1 MLTRVLRRP
10 SGLDADLVQ
19 SGQAGKPQAEA
30 SGIRP
35 QKTTSR
41 SSRKMLGQLVLS
53 MGSSTK
59 LLRSSTNLRLEA
71 LRLVVV
77 FARHLGGVVT
87 VLADPVLED

>member
-1 MLTRVLRRP
+1 
-10 SGLDADLVQ
+10 
-19 SGQAGKPQAEA
+19 
-30 SGIRP
+30 
-35 QKTTSR
+35 
-41 SSRKMLGQLVLS
+41 MLGQLVLS